1 LSFGSKSRSSASSAS
16 ILHEGISS
24 DDGSLPLPLPVSE
37 GETVDQPD
45 CAEVEVVE
53 KREEMD
59 EVER

>member
-1 LSFGSKSRSSASSAS
+1 
-16 ILHEGISS
+16 
-24 DDGSLPLPLPVSE
+24 VSE

-59 EVER
+59 EVERWERRWCECSDDRSE

>member
-1 LSFGSKSRSSASSAS
+1 
-16 ILHEGISS
+16 
-24 DDGSLPLPLPVSE
+24 VSE